1 MKLSS
6 FFYLLVL
13 ISALLIPAQQSHAF
27 FFDFDFSSR
36 SDSYGWDYYYYD
48 SRYEPYYWSNYDPYY
63 HTRRKPRWS
72 RWSQPYHNRWGE
84 PYWNRCVGSPYDQP
98 NYAAVDDSGLS
109 TTEPEKTK

>member
-13 ISALLIPAQQSHAF
+13 ISALLIPARQTPAF

-63 HTRRKPRWS
+63 HTRHRPRP